1 MKDQY
6 GRTIEYLRISVTDRC
21 NLRCVYCMPEE
32 GVQQIAHE
40 QILTFDEIVRIC
52 RIATEL
58 GVSKIKL
65 TGGEPLV
72 RKGLPELLG
81 MIKKIPGIEQVTLT
95 TNGILLEK
103 YLGELVRQGLDAVN
117 ISIDTL
123 DETCYHTVT
132 RCGNLQAALEGVQ
145 AALSCSGLRVKL
157 NCVPMNQSEEEY
169 LQLAEYARNHPVEVR
184 FIEMMPIGLGSNF
197 RGKSREEL
205 LSVLEHA
212 YGPSVPYEK
221 QLGNGPAQY
230 VSFEGFQGRIG
241 FISAVSHKFC
251 DSCNRIRLTAEGY
264 LKLCLQYE
272 SGVDLRALLRN
283 GASDIELEECMRQAI
298 WKKPACHNFTGEPQ
312 SAEEKEQ
319 RKERKGMYGIG
330 G

>member
-1 MKDQY
+1 MIDQY

-32 GVQQIAHE
+32 GVEQLSHS
-40 QILTFDEIVRIC
+40 QILNFDEIERIC
-52 RIATEL
+52 RVGTKL
-58 GVSKIKL
+58 GISKIKL

-72 RKGLPELLG
+72 RRDLPELLG
-81 MIKKIPGIEQVTLT
+81 MIKRIPGIEQVTLT
-95 TNGILLEK
+95 TNGILLK
-103 YLGELVRQGLDAVN
+103 DQLDELMGQGLDAVN

-132 RCGNLQAALEGVQ
+132 RCGDLTKALEGLQ
-145 AALSCSGLRVKL
+145 ATLEYPGLRVKI
-157 NCVPMNQSEEEY
+157 NCVPMQQSEEEY
-169 LQLAEYARNHPVEVR
+169 IHLAEYAKKHPVEVR
-184 FIEMMPIGLGSNF
+184 FIEMMPIGLGSAF
-197 RGKSREEL
+197 EGKTREEL
-205 LSVLEHA
+205 LVLLEKVF
-212 YGPSVPYEK
+212 GVSTPYK
-221 QLGNGPAQY
+221 KYLGNGPAEY

-272 SGVDLRALLRN
+272 SGTDLREILRN
-283 GASDIELEECMRQAI
+283 GASDKVLEEAMREAI
-298 WKKPACHNFTGEPQ
+298 WKKPACHNFSGELKDTEQ
-312 SAEEKEQ
+312 KKEH
-319 RKERKGMYGIG
+319 RAMYGIG